1 MRVIC
6 VCNQK
11 GGTGKTT
18 TAWAIL
24 TGAAARGYRAIG
36 IDMDIQHSLSFI
48 MQADPAKGTITDVLK
63 GRRKMHEVIQHT
75 GCGDVVPAS
84 IGLATIKDVD
94 ALKKAM
100 PQLQELYDIAVIDG
114 PPTLSAQLLAYI
126 RAADEVIIPIR
137 ADPMAE
143 QGLYQVK
150 ESIIGANPDVSILG
164 VFLTQYSGRT
174 VLERDMRENIM
185 DTCRQL
191 QLPFLDTP
199 VKSAV
204 AVQEAQFLGKSL
216 FTYAPRSTAAA
227 GYNAL
232 LDAIG
237 IKEKA
242 RKRSRNNNKGKKG

>member
-48 MQADPAKGTITDVLK
+48 MHADPKKPTITDVLK
-63 GRRKMHEVIQHT
+63 GRRKMQDVIQHT
-75 GCGDVVPAS
+75 ESGDIIPAS

-100 PQLQELYDIAVIDG
+100 PQLQDLYDVAVIDG

-126 RAADEVIIPIR
+126 RAADEVIIPIH
-137 ADPMAE
+137 ADAMAE

-150 ESIIGANPDVSILG
+150 ESIIGANPDAKITG

-185 DTCRQL
+185 DTCRDL

-199 VKSAV
+199 IKTAV
-204 AVQEAQFLGKSL
+204 AVQEAQFLGKSI
-216 FTYAPRSTAAA
+216 FDYAPRSTAAA

-242 RKRSRNNNKGKKG
+242 RKRSRK